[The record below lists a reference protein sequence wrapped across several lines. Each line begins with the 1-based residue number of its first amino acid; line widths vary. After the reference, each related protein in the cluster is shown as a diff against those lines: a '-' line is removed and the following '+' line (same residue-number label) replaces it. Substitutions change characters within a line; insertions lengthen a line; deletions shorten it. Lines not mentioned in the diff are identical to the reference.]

1 MKEIEFHEYSGRVD
15 DPAVKERIHQ
25 VIEPWK
31 KYTPDVI
38 SLIGFCSDE
47 GVKRNKGRTGQR
59 FGPVHVKNKLA
70 PLNYTGRLFEY
81 GNILA
86 DDDLEGSQDCLG
98 THVARVLEAEQFPI
112 IIGGGHETLYG
123 HYLGVRAHYKD
134 AKIAIVNFDVHFDL
148 RKESPSSG
156 TMFHQILADDNN
168 VDYFV
173 FGIEPANNTKTLF
186 DTADEYGV
194 TYVTMD
200 ELRAGEFKKF
210 TDKIAQLSQ
219 YDVVMGTLCMDS
231 MQQAAAPGTS
241 APSPNGFTPV
251 EMNQMIRELGRLEN
265 LVSFDV
271 SEVNPELDID
281 ERTSN
286 LAASLIY
293 KMIEERGTDGTRTD

>member
-15 DPAVKERIHQ
+15 DPDVKERLHQ

-31 KYTPDVI
+31 KYSPGVV

-59 FGPVHVKNKLA
+59 LGPVHVKNKLA
-70 PLNYTGRLFEY
+70 PLNYTKQIFEY

-123 HYLGVRAHYKD
+123 HYLGVREHFKEQ
-134 AKIAIVNFDVHFDL
+134 KIAIVNFDAHFDL

-156 TMFHQILADDNN
+156 TMFHQILSQDDNI
-168 VDYFV
+168 DYYV
-173 FGIEPANNTKTLF
+173 FGIEPANNTETLF
-186 DTADEYGV
+186 DTAREYNV
-194 TYVTMD
+194 NYVTMD
-200 ELRAGEFKKF
+200 DMRESGMKKF
-210 TDKIAQLSQ
+210 TDILRQLSN
-219 YDVVMGTLCMDS
+219 YDIVMGTLCMDS

-241 APSPNGFTPV
+241 APSPNGFMPL
-251 EMNQMIRELGRLEN
+251 EMNQMVRALGRLEN

-293 KMIEERGTDGTRTD
+293 KMIEERGIDGTRTD

>member
-15 DPAVKERIHQ
+15 DPEAKERLHQ

-31 KYTPDVI
+31 KYTPGVV

-59 FGPVHVKNKLA
+59 LGPVHVKNKLA
-70 PLNYTGRLFEY
+70 PLNFSKQIFEY

-86 DDDLEGSQDCLG
+86 DEDLEGSQDCLG

-123 HYLGVRAHYKD
+123 HYLGVREHFKEQ
-134 AKIAIVNFDVHFDL
+134 KIAIVNFDVHFDL

-156 TMFHQILADDNN
+156 TMFHQILSEDNN
-168 VDYFV
+168 IDYFV
-173 FGIEPANNTKTLF
+173 FGIEPANNTQTLF
-186 DTADEYGV
+186 DTAREYNV
-194 TYVTMD
+194 TYITMD
-200 ELRAGEFKKF
+200 DMRESAMKKF
-210 TDKIAQLSQ
+210 TDTLKQLSN
-219 YDVVMGTLCMDS
+219 YDIVMGTLCMDS

-241 APSPNGFTPV
+241 APSPNGFTPL
-251 EMNQMIRELGRLEN
+251 EMNKMVRALGRLEN

-293 KMIEERGTDGTRTD
+293 KMIEERGMHGTRTD